1 MNFSKNETIRKIKQ
15 LKSGTKRMSTK
26 LNVYIFRLF
35 LIAIVFVVVSV
46 VSVAAGVINGL
57 AATVPDVDILNVV
70 PEGYA
75 SSIYYRDGSLCEILA
90 DAGSNRDYVSI
101 SELPEYVKY
110 AFVAMEDE
118 RFYDHSG
125 IDVRGI
131 MRALVSDL
139 ETMSLKYGASTITQQ
154 LLKTQL
160 LGGGKENNPFDKL
173 SRKVQEQFLAVSLEN
188 KLTKDIILEYY
199 INLVNYGSTA
209 HGIQTAAKIY
219 FNKDAKDLTL
229 SEACVLAAIPNSP
242 TWYNPV
248 NYPEDNAER
257 RDNCI
262 KLMLDN
268 NFITLEQANEALAD
282 DPYARIQMIAQEKTD
297 TSVYSYFTDA
307 VIRAVTSDLVSRK
320 GFTPAQAA
328 DLVYSGGLSIY
339 TTQDAYMQ
347 KVCDEVYT
355 DESMFPPFGTGSKEG
370 SLYEL
375 TYALSVQKADGTS
388 IHYQMADMVEFF
400 DSFKTDKNVVVQ
412 LIKGVY
418 HLYCGSDEEM
428 NEYLDEFS
436 AAHVDAEAGDTILGE
451 RRIYTAQPQ
460 STFTLIDH
468 TTGEVLAMVG
478 GRGEKSASLT
488 LNRAISTP
496 RAVGSTFKVLAAFLP
511 AIDSA
516 GMTLATPIDDRPY
529 FYPYDKKEVINWWAK
544 GSKKNFNGPFY
555 GLNTIRRGIS
565 YSMNVIAVRTIE
577 QVTPQVAYNYLKK
590 LGFTTLVDSRYDAD
604 AKKLYSDINLS
615 LALGGLTD
623 GVTNLEMSAA
633 YGAIAN
639 GGVYIKPH
647 LYTKVLDHEG
657 HVILSNDIVPS
668 QVMKA
673 STAFLLTS
681 AMIDTVSGG
690 AGVGTGSNL
699 AFKNYKMPVA
709 GKTGTASNNNDLWFC
724 GYTPYFTASV
734 WSGFDNNFPQIDQN
748 YQQHIWRTIME
759 RIHSELELPYKE
771 FEIPNSITTAKICTK
786 SGKLAI
792 DGVCDCAEGGST
804 VRMEYFAKGTVPMSK
819 CDVHIKANICSE
831 SGKLAGANCPPE
843 CVQEKVLLVKEEP
856 EMLDWDA
863 KVIEYTTSDTP
874 NLLPTGEDAVCAV
887 HNPVFVPGAESSGQ
901 LPVAP

>member
-388 IHYQMADMVEFF
+388 IHYQMADMIEFF

-412 LIKGVY
+412 LTKGVY

-555 GLNTIRRGIS
+555 GLNTIRRAIS